1 MGSSSVLFAS
11 PVDWLLQ
18 DSAGLPLFASSAT
31 SENVVVINDHLRSA
45 GPSQKL
51 LSKFALQGIK
61 LPVCT

>member
-1 MGSSSVLFAS
+1 MQGFTFYFC
-11 PVDWLLQ
+11 WTGCFKILLV
-18 DSAGLPLFASSAT
+18 LPLFASSAT
-31 SENVVVINDHLRSA
+31 SGDVVVINDHLRSA